1 MIVLKINDRQV
12 ERLLK
17 EVLKKTDF
25 SDPVDYISA
34 RIEADHQHLRI
45 NRRLL

>member
-12 ERLLK
+12 ELK

-34 RIEADHQHLRI
+34 RIEADHQHLRR

>member
-25 SDPVDYISA
+25 SDAVDYISV
-34 RIEADHQHLRI
+34 RIEADHQHLRR